1 MWWLK
6 SSWTVITLVLW
17 ITEQDWSFGLV
28 FLRVKLLKL
37 TLLLEVEK
45 FLILMSCLC
54 LVAVIPEKR
63 KGT

>member
-45 FLILMSCLC
+45 FLILMSCLR
-54 LVAVIPEKR
+54 LAAVIPEKR